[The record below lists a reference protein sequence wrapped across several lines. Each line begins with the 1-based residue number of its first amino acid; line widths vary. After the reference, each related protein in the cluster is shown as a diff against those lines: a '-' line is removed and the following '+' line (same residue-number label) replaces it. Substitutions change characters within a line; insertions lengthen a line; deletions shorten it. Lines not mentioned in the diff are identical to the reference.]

1 MVFGVKEEGI
11 TDQTMTIA
19 AMWSQKEVRKVERE
33 MLTDVRYVFWP
44 VTLVKNKR

>member
-33 MLTDVRYVFWP
+33 MLNDGRYVSGR
-44 VTLVKNKR
+44 LL